1 MPENVKTCRRNI
13 GARMTN
19 NRNLPTVIVVNQ
31 FALPRSQGGGTRHA
45 DIFGNVDGYDSVIF
59 AGDRNYTTQLKYV
72 ADDPRFRLIR
82 VPASDGSG
90 IRRMAGW
97 LVFTVGAVFASL
109 RVRRVSAVYAST
121 PHLLAPLAG
130 WLTARLRG
138 VPMILEV
145 RDLWP
150 DTFATAGAMS
160 TSNPVYRILKALEKF
175 LYRHADS
182 IVVVAEGWEGHFRSL
197 GADMS
202 KYQVVPNGTEIREF
216 PVDAD
221 RDEIRVRHGL
231 SGVTAVY
238 AGAHG
243 YANGLDLVVDA
254 AIQNP
259 TVNFLL
265 IGDGPEKMRLRDLVE
280 GKRLRNVEFR
290 DSMPKSELV
299 ELLVG
304 CDIGVHC
311 LRAYDALDQGMSPNK
326 IFDYMAAQLPVVS
339 NAGKSARAILGDDRA
354 FGVATNE
361 NGLAEAIRTVVSCSI
376 KEREAMG
383 QSGRNFVEKNYSRQ
397 AAGESI
403 RALLKKVER

>member
-1 MPENVKTCRRNI
+1 MPEKVKTFRPNN
-13 GARMTN
+13 GARMTS
-19 NRNLPTVIVVNQ
+19 NRNRPTVVVVNQ

-45 DIFGNVDGYDSVIF
+45 DIFGNVDGYDTVIL
-59 AGDRNYTTQLKYV
+59 AGDRNYTTQLRYT
-72 ADDPRFRLIR
+72 ADDPRFRLLR

-97 LVFTVGAVFASL
+97 MVFTVGAVFAGL
-109 RVRRVSAVYAST
+109 RVRRVAAVYAST

-150 DTFATAGAMS
+150 DTFATAGSMS
-160 TSNPVYRILKALEKF
+160 TSSPVYRILKTVEKF

-202 KYQVVPNGTEIREF
+202 NYQVVPNGTEIIEF

-243 YANGLDLVVDA
+243 YANGLDLIVDA
-254 AIQNP
+254 AAQNP
-259 TVNFLL
+259 NVNFLL

-280 GKRLRNVEFR
+280 SRRLGNVEFR

-304 CDIGVHC
+304 CDIGIHC

-339 NAGKSARAILGDDRA
+339 NAGNSARAILGDDRD

-361 NGLAEAIRTVVSCSI
+361 GGLSEAIRVVVNCSAG
-376 KEREAMG
+376 EREAMG
-383 QSGRNFVEKNYSRQ
+383 RSGRSFVEENYSRQ

-403 RALLKKVER
+403 SALLQKAER